1 MVTRSLL
8 LDTCM
13 TLSLVFITQ
22 ISHSRVMD
30 GETWIA
36 SDGRAYL
43 VDLRGYSE
51 PADLGLD
58 GAQVSRTVFY
68 LGQMG
73 YGLLELRMST
83 PMLNL
88 QMFHYDGMGLAS
100 MIFRHRNGSRSNDE
114 LNLRHQNLR
123 MFIRS
128 QGALPAWPS
137 I

>member
-1 MVTRSLL
+1 
-8 LDTCM
+8 M
-13 TLSLVFITQ
+13 TLPSVFITQ

-30 GETWIA
+30 GEIWIA

-51 PADLGLD
+51 PADVGLN
-58 GAQVSRTVFY
+58 GAEVSRIILCLGRIGSY
-68 LGQMG
+68 LSEIR
-73 YGLLELRMST
+73 LPA

-88 QMFHYDGMGLAS
+88 LTFHYDGMGLAS

-114 LNLRHQNLR
+114 LNMRHQNLR
-123 MFIRS
+123 IFIRS
-128 QGALPAWPS
+128 QGALPVWPS